1 MQQTDYDLSM
11 QIHRKSRN
19 LERARISDQSIWP
32 QVGRP
37 PRIRVCQ
44 IHLCMQERKIPTSR
58 SHHHAATK
66 TLKPSKPP
74 LNPKTL
80 KILNPITSIVIMY
93 TIYFSTPSTLPNN
106 EINLLMFFISSF
118 QFVPTSMKLHGWREI
133 FKKQQVTSYSFHKA
147 LNPKP

>member
-1 MQQTDYDLSM
+1 
-11 QIHRKSRN
+11 
-19 LERARISDQSIWP
+19 
-32 QVGRP
+32 
-37 PRIRVCQ
+37 
-44 IHLCMQERKIPTSR
+44 
-58 SHHHAATK
+58 
-66 TLKPSKPP
+66 
-74 LNPKTL
+74 
-80 KILNPITSIVIMY
+80 MY